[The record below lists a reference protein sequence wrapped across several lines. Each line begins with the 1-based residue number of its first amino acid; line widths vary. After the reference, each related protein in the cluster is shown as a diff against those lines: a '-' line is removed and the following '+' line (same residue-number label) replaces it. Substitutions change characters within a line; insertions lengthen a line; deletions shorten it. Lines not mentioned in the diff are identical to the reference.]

1 MLSILIPVYNYNVV
15 PLVLELHKQCLESKI
30 DFEIL
35 CQDDASNSKLNEENE
50 IINGLKYCRFSKNN
64 SNLGRGKNINLLA
77 EKAQFEWLLIMDCD
91 TFPTKNHFIQKYI
104 LQINKNE
111 KIVYGGIEYKKEKP
125 NNDELLRWCYG
136 NVRESLSV
144 EKRNT
149 NPNGNALT
157 SNILIKKNLFISN
170 KFDESITKYGYEDL
184 VFLSD
189 LKNKEI
195 TVKHIENPNF
205 HLGLET
211 SQQFLDKTKIALEN
225 LKLISKSRSF
235 NVSDSKLLEF
245 CVLLK
250 RLYLSTFI
258 SFIFKK
264 TERIIERNLLSKKP
278 SLLLFDLYKLGYYCS
293 LNNSIIFNKIFKK

>member
-1 MLSILIPVYNYNVV
+1 MLSILIPTYNYNVV
-15 PLVLELHKQCLESKI
+15 PLVLELHKQCLECEI
-30 DFEIL
+30 DFEIF
-35 CQDDASNSKLNEENE
+35 CQDDESNSDLNTKNE
-50 IINGLKYCRFSKNN
+50 IINSLENCCFFVN
-64 SNLGRGKNINLLA
+64 STNLGRGKNINSLA
-77 EKAQFEWLLIMDCD
+77 EKAKHDYLLILDCD
-91 TFPTKNHFIQKYI
+91 TFPTQNNFIKNYI
-104 LQINKNE
+104 STTNNIENL
-111 KIVYGGIEYKKEKP
+111 VVFGGIQYKKEKP
-125 NNDELLRWCYG
+125 ENEKLLRWIYG
-136 NVRESLSV
+136 NARESLSV

-157 SNILIKKNLFISN
+157 SNILIKKNIFILN
-170 KFDESITKYGYEDL
+170 KFDTSITKYGYEDL

-189 LKNKEI
+189 LEKKGI
-195 TVKHIENPNF
+195 LVTHIENTTY

-211 SQQFLDKTKIALEN
+211 SQQFLEKTKIALEN
-225 LKLISKSRSF
+225 LKIISKSRSF

-278 SLLLFDLYKLGYYCS
+278 SLLLFDFYKLGCYCLKS
-293 LNNSIIFNKIFKK
+293 SS